1 MAAAMTLDRTDKA
14 VLLRLQVGFPLHSR
28 PFRML
33 GDALGVPEQEIM
45 QRVQRLKDEG
55 YIRTIRAT
63 FDVER
68 MGAVSTLVAACV
80 EPDRIEQVA
89 AALNEHPEI
98 THNYERRQVYGQG
111 MPCPYNLW
119 FTIIADS
126 RARIDELLEQTRGLE
141 GVKEVLE
148 VPTLR
153 RFKIAAVFDARR
165 G

>member
-1 MAAAMTLDRTDKA
+1 MTLDLTDKA
-14 VLLRLQVGFPLHSR
+14 VLLRLQAGFPLHSR

-98 THNYERRQVYGQG
+98 THNYERRHH
-111 MPCPYNLW
+111 YNLW

>member
-1 MAAAMTLDRTDKA
+1 MTLDLTDKA
-14 VLLRLQVGFPLHSR
+14 VLLRLQVGFPLHTR

-98 THNYERRQVYGQG
+98 THNYERRHH
-111 MPCPYNLW
+111 YNLW